1 MGWLDKSIEGTMV
14 RAWVK
19 PDPKNQGRAVCL
31 VCPLDHQQNPRTFSI
46 AEGFDSI
53 TQHSKTKSHR
63 EHMTASQTDPD
74 FQWPVPAHQKS
85 MREGLEDME
94 KKPGS
99 HQDQEG
105 DAAGRPG
112 AAGHGLVEPRLLR
125 QALRL
130 RCQALPPQLPLRDHQ
145 GLEPQVSG
153 LDYWVTLRC
162 VSISR
167 SQIILKINPFRVAQ
181 LPLPLLH
188 HLQRSQEEEER
199 KV

>member
-31 VCPLDHQQNPRTFSI
+31 VCPLDHQQNPSTFSI

-94 KKPGS
+94 K
-99 HQDQEG
+99 
-105 DAAGRPG
+105 A
-112 AAGHGLVEPRLLR
+112 R
-125 QALRL
+125 QAATKTKEKLL
-130 RCQALPPQLPLRDHQ
+130 
-145 GLEPQVSG
+145 
-153 LDYWVTLRC
+153 
-162 VSISR
+162 
-167 SQIILKINPFRVAQ
+167 VAQ
-181 LPLPLLH
+181 VRLVMAWWNHGCSGRLFDCGARLFPLTFPCETTKAWNLRYLVLTIGLL
-188 HLQRSQEEEER
+188 
-199 KV
+199 